1 MDEKE
6 KIDVLK
12 KIADI
17 LDERSRP
24 DLVEA
29 LIEIFQGYSDLKDE
43 LEEFVNNIISSSE
56 EETDEEMPE
65 LEDEEIIVK
74 VDASGFHSIK

>member
-12 KIADI
+12 KIVDI